1 MDAIKRGAAKMG
13 QNHQVYICTF
23 YTSGQITS
31 QYICQKPSF
40 MKQHARTKFKVEKI
54 DAKLL
59 NQQHVS
65 RTKRWLHLQRL
76 LCIFFMKSN

>member
-31 QYICQKPSF
+31 QYMCQ
-40 MKQHARTKFKVEKI
+40 KVEKI
-54 DAKLL
+54 DVKLL
-59 NQQHVS
+59 NQHQQVS

-76 LCIFFMKSN
+76 LFHWNVYAMVYTFAI